1 MSRGSCSA
9 LSNWAEGLRDQM
21 SRRAGAVDLHDW
33 RARLPLD
40 APPALDILDRR
51 RMAAGDAANRSL
63 HQQSTAADFVFP
75 ATRGQG
81 HAVGVRKVFESICK
95 EAKLE
100 NLRIHDLRHS
110 FASFAIAD
118 GASFFWWPNFLAM
131 RVPEPR
137 SDMRI

>member
-1 MSRGSCSA
+1 
-9 LSNWAEGLRDQM
+9 
-21 SRRAGAVDLHDW
+21 
-33 RARLPLD
+33 
-40 APPALDILDRR
+40 
-51 RMAAGDAANRSL
+51 MAAGDAANRSL

>member
-1 MSRGSCSA
+1 LIYTIGEHGSP
-9 LSNWAEGLRDQM
+9 WT
-21 SRRAGAVDLHDW
+21 LHPRSIFW
-33 RARLPLD
+33 TGGGWQLA
-40 APPALDILDRR
+40 
-51 RMAAGDAANRSL
+51 AANRSL